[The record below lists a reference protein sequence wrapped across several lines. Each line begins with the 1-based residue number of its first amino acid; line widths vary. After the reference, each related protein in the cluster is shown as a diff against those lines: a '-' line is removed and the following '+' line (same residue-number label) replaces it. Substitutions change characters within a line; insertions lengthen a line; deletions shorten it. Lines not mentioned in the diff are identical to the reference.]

1 MTDNTISQMREKL
14 QHTQAELLQ
23 LLDACDFAG
32 LHQPR
37 DEEKW
42 TIAIILAHLAEAR
55 AYFTK
60 QAEDTPRNP
69 GMSVGR
75 MLDNEQR
82 VDAIIRAQQSDLEPG
97 QLRWELQET
106 YEAVMRLFDSL
117 SEADLQIPCNH
128 VRLGPMT
135 FGEFLQ
141 RTFVDHD
148 QAHVEQ
154 ARAFL
159 HS

>member
-1 MTDNTISQMREKL
+1 MTDNTISQMREKF

-23 LLDACDFAG
+23 MLDASDLVA
-32 LHQPR
+32 LHHPR
-37 DEEKW
+37 DDEKW
-42 TIAIILAHLAEAR
+42 TIAIILAHITEAR
-55 AYFTK
+55 AFFTK

-97 QLRWELQET
+97 QLKWQLLET
-106 YEAVMRLFDSL
+106 YVAAMRLFSSV
-117 SEADLQIPCNH
+117 SEADLQVPCNH

-141 RTFVDHD
+141 RSLVDHD

-159 HS
+159 HA